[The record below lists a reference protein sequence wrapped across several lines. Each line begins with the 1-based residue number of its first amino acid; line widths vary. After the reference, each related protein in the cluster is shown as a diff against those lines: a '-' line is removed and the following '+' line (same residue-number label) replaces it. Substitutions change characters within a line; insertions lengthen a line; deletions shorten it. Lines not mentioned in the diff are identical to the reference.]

1 MPFCHQV
8 CSCSTYEDKKN
19 EFRPEVGGE
28 GGREEWRAESKWGRE
43 GWGWRVMKDVR
54 EMREREEGEQFPA
67 KSTKAVSRNRT
78 TA

>member
-28 GGREEWRAESKWGRE
+28 GGRNGGQRASGEE
-43 GWGWRVMKDVR
+43 KDGD
-54 EMREREEGEQFPA
+54 GE
-67 KSTKAVSRNRT
+67 
-78 TA
+78 